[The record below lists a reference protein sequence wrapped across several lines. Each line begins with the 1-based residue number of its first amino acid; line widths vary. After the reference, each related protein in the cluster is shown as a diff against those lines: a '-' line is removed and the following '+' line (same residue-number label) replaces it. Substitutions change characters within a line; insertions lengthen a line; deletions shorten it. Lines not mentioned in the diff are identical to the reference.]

1 MPELTL
7 NDPLSGDE
15 IKRIVLSRIESALA
29 KDCTLIDDLAYAGF
43 SVTFEIKIGYVRG
56 PVPGTLVWGGMAQGA
71 AVGSEG
77 ETASVQGEYKTEI
90 PNAARQEHDLAIP
103 VMVNTPSGPQK
114 RRVRF
119 QKAGEY
125 AKTGE

>member
-15 IKRIVLSRIESALA
+15 IKRIVLARIEAALA
-29 KDCTLIDDLAYAGF
+29 KDCTLIDDLAYPGF
-43 SVTFEIKIGYVRG
+43 SLNFEIKLGYVRG
-56 PVPGTLVWGGMAQGA
+56 PVPGTLVWGGMAKGA
-71 AVGSEG
+71 AVDPDAEV
-77 ETASVQGEYKTEI
+77 ESVQGEYKTEI

-103 VMVNTPSGPQK
+103 VMVNTPNGPQK

-119 QKAGEY
+119 QKKEEY
-125 AKTGE
+125 AQ